1 MTDAADDI
9 MSRTVARHPDG
20 KRRCAWCG
28 TDPLYVR
35 YHDEEWGVPVHDD
48 HALFEMLLPEGA
60 QAGLSWIT
68 VLRKRENY
76 RAAFDGFDAERMARY
91 GSDKRAGLMADPG
104 IVRNRLKIE
113 AFLGNARAYLALR
126 QEEGDFSR
134 FLWQFAT
141 VPVVRNRP
149 RSLGDIPVSTP
160 QSDAMSRELKRRDFR
175 FVGTTICYA
184 FMQAVGM
191 VDDHQDG
198 CWKSAARPRRAK
210 SRRQFRRL
218 RSRRR

>member
-48 HALFEMLLPEGA
+48 HALFEMLLLEGA

-210 SRRQFRRL
+210 
-218 RSRRR
+218 